1 MKALTKESKFDGTFS
16 ALWILSVRVVN
27 SQAMNVAA
35 IKHPNDASQ
44 TLSKQIQVDK
54 LFTSVYVPQFI
65 IPLTHLKRDG
75 FSILPPRQ
83 EQCST

>member
-1 MKALTKESKFDGTFS
+1 MKALTKESKFDGIFS
-16 ALWILSVRVVN
+16 SLWILSVRVVY

-54 LFTSVYVPQFI
+54 LFNSVYVPQFI
-65 IPLTHLKRDG
+65 IPLTHLKKDG
-75 FSILPPRQ
+75 Y
-83 EQCST
+83 

>member
-1 MKALTKESKFDGTFS
+1 MKALTKESKFDAFFS
-16 ALWILSVRVVN
+16 SLWILSVNVVY

-35 IKHPNDASQ
+35 IKHPNDASH

-65 IPLTHLKRDG
+65 IPLTHPKRDG
-75 FSILPPRQ
+75 FLILPPRG